1 MWAIKL
7 LMKIIVLPMIL
18 VIAVARLGVDL
29 AIKLYGFVSFWLWV
43 FLGIVVIMT
52 VCQQNWMQTLLAI
65 VIGGAT
71 FIVLFGAVWI
81 QCNNTRCHRTAWSQ
95 IRKPSLELKW
105 SYQRDR
111 RPRNFLLKTYAS
123 PH

>member
-81 QCNNTRCHRTAWSQ
+81 QVA
-95 IRKPSLELKW
+95 LEDIGKAMKGFVF
-105 SYQRDR
+105 SR
-111 RPRNFLLKTYAS
+111 
-123 PH
+123 

>member
-65 VIGGAT
+65 VIGDGT
-71 FIVLFGAVWI
+71 VRMKRSDLPNQTTSISIDYFMD
-81 QCNNTRCHRTAWSQ
+81 R
-95 IRKPSLELKW
+95 LK
-105 SYQRDR
+105 
-111 RPRNFLLKTYAS
+111 
-123 PH
+123 

>member
-43 FLGIVVIMT
+43 FLGIVIIMT
-52 VCQQNWMQTLLAI
+52 LCQQNWMQTFLAI
-65 VIGGAT
+65 AIGGAT

-81 QCNNTRCHRTAWSQ
+81 QVT
-95 IRKPSLELKW
+95 LEDIGKAMKGFVF
-105 SYQRDR
+105 SR
-111 RPRNFLLKTYAS
+111 
-123 PH
+123 